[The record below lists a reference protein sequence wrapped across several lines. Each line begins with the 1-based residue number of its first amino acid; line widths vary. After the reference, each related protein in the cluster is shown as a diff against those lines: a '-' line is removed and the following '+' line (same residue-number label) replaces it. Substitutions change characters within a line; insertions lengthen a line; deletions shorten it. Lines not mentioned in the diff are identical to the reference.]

1 MTKLKNS
8 QDETL
13 LNNNFRLIKRLHDEH
28 LQIKSKSH
36 PKYITVE
43 ELYKSNGIS
52 RQAFYKYL
60 NKYKQNPTP
69 KGVAPFKRGP
79 KFKVR
84 RTAIYA
90 IEDAIIKLRNQ
101 GLNRHEIHMDIQ
113 RKYKKFAPSPST
125 IYNILRDKGLNI
137 LKPKMKQSKRK
148 IIKEKAGEMAH
159 IDCYNLPRGLL
170 ELNKQHYLVGVID
183 DASRIVWV
191 KLVEDKTALTVMFAT
206 LDIFNML
213 KYYAK
218 IEFCELLSDNGS
230 EFRGGKDKSKHPF
243 ERLLLELS
251 IKHRYTKPYRPQ
263 TNGKIER
270 FWKTL
275 FEEMIEETD
284 YDSRE
289 EFEQTLLEYLV
300 YYNEARPHS
309 SLGNKPPKEFLK
321 TCPRIS

>member
-1 MTKLKNS
+1 MEKIKNG

-13 LNNNFRLIKRLHDEH
+13 LRNNYNLIKRLHEEH
-28 LQIKSKSH
+28 LEIKAKKH
-36 PKYITVE
+36 ARYNKVE
-43 ELYKSNGIS
+43 DLYKANGIS
-52 RQAFYKYL
+52 RQGFYKYL

-69 KGVAPFKRGP
+69 EGVAPLKRGA
-79 KFKVR
+79 KFKKR
-84 RTAIYA
+84 RTALYS
-90 IEDAIIKLRNQ
+90 IEESIIRLREQ
-101 GLNRHEIHMDIQ
+101 GFNRYEIHMDLLM
-113 RKYKKFAPSPST
+113 KYKKFAPSPST
-125 IYNILRDKGLNI
+125 IYNVLKDKGLNV

-159 IDCYNLPRGLL
+159 IDCYNLPRGLI

-183 DASRIVWV
+183 DASRIAWV
-191 KLVEDKTALTVMFAT
+191 KLIEDKTALTVMFAT

-218 IEFCELLSDNGS
+218 IEFIEILSDNGS
-230 EFRGGKDKSKHPF
+230 EFRGGKEKSKHPF
-243 ERLLLELS
+243 ERLLIELN

-275 FEEMIEETD
+275 FEEMIEDTD
-284 YDSRE
+284 YDNRD
-289 EFEQTLLEYLV
+289 EFEQTLMEYLV

-309 SLGNKPPKEFLK
+309 SLGGKSPKMFLNF
-321 TCPRIS
+321 CPRIT